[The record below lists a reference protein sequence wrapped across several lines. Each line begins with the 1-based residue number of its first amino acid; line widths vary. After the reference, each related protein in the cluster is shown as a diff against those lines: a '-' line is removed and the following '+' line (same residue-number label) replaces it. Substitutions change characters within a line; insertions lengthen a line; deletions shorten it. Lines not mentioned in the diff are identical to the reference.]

1 MFLAIKSEVDKLLI
15 PKEFDRRIKLTDEDK
30 ANIISF
36 HSRGMSQRALARY
49 FNVSRRLISFILFP
63 DRLIINKQQRL
74 ESGGSKQYYNK
85 EKQKIYSQ
93 KTRKYR
99 KQLELQN
106 LLQSGSD
113 VVLR

>member
-1 MFLAIKSEVDKLLI
+1 MPIKSEVYKLLI

-30 ANIISF
+30 INIISL
-36 HSRGMSQRALARY
+36 HSKGMSQRALARY

-74 ESGGSKQYYNK
+74 DSGGSKQYYNK

-106 LLQSGSD
+106 LLASGSD

>member
-1 MFLAIKSEVDKLLI
+1 MPIKSEVDKLLI

-30 ANIISF
+30 ANIVSF

-49 FNVSRRLISFILFP
+49 YNVSRRFISFILFP
-63 DRLIINKQQRL
+63 ERLLINKQQRL
-74 ESGGSKQYYNK
+74 ESGGSKQYYDK
-85 EKQKIYSQ
+85 EKQKLYSQ
-93 KTRKYR
+93 KTREYR

-113 VVLR
+113 AVLK